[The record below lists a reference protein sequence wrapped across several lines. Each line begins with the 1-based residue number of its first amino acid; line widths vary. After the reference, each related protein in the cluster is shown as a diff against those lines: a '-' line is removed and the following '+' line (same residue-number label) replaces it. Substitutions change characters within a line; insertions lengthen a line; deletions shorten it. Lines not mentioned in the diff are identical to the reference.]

1 MVKRMIVL
9 LGAMAIMV
17 SGMAVVAEAQC
28 SGMPMVANSGDM
40 IMIPMKVKTSFSR
53 VHCWNSRW

>member
-28 SGMPMVANSGDM
+28 SGMPMVGPTQG
-40 IMIPMKVKTSFSR
+40 I
-53 VHCWNSRW
+53 